1 MAVSKLED
9 AINKIQDGLSELDEV
24 VNVLDTEICGNRKVI
39 NVMSLRDLEQIPGE
53 LRCKD
58 KGGFKEYSKS
68 YMSTEFVYFT
78 GTWGEK
84 NTEVA

>member
-1 MAVSKLED
+1 MSKLED
-9 AINKIQDGLSELDEV
+9 AISKIQDGLNELDEV

-53 LRCKD
+53 LQCKD

-68 YMSTEFVYFT
+68 YLGTEFVFFT
-78 GTWGEK
+78 GYWAIETPG
-84 NTEVA
+84 VA